1 MSVLSDPPSTQETPS
16 GRWPRLWTGDTEAIA
31 WPEDFPFPALPRVGR
46 PEEADL
52 LLFPWYWQAFHSAI
66 NPSQLDPDRP
76 DLAAALQRR
85 LDQLEAVSQRLGKP
99 LLLFRYH
106 DSSEP
111 LPHAHGWVWRTS
123 LLASQRGPHDAALP
137 AFHADP
143 QPEWQALGGCVDPLA
158 WSAVPSVGFCGQ
170 ALPLD
175 PGLRKRLG
183 EALRRRLGR
192 PLAGIPGYR
201 WRRDAMRSC
210 RRHPAGLACGFLFS
224 DPLETTP
231 ATEQRRRFLANLYG
245 HHYVIC
251 ASGYG
256 NYSYRVYEALAAGRI
271 PVLIDSDCVLPFDE
285 HVPWREL
292 VVWVEASEVHRTAER
307 ILAFHRQFD
316 AASLRSHQQRLR
328 NTWQTFCTLA
338 GFQHAL
344 SLQLSDELSQPQ

>member
-1 MSVLSDPPSTQETPS
+1 MNPVAASPVTPDPGSA
-16 GRWPRLWTGDTEAIA
+16 RWPRVWTGDAAAIA
-31 WPEDFPFPALPRVGR
+31 WPEDFPFPALPRVAR
-46 PEEADL
+46 AEDADL
-52 LLFPWYWQAFHSAI
+52 LLFPWYWQPFRTAI
-66 NPSQLDPDRP
+66 NPSQLDSDSP

-123 LLASQRGPHDAALP
+123 LLASQRGSHEQALP

-143 QPEWQALGGCVDPLA
+143 QPQWQALGGCVDPLP

-175 PGLRKRLG
+175 PGLRKHLG
-183 EALRRRLGR
+183 ELLRQRLGR
-192 PLAGIPGYR
+192 PLVGIPGYR

-210 RRHPAGLACGFLFS
+210 RRHSANLRCGFLLS
-224 DPLETTP
+224 NPLETTP
-231 ATEQRRRFLANLYG
+231 PEEQRRRFLANLYG

-256 NYSYRVYEALAAGRI
+256 NYSYRFYEALAAGRI
-271 PVLIDSDCVLPFDE
+271 PVFIDSDCVLPFDE
-285 HVPWREL
+285 LVPWREL
-292 VVWVEASEVHRTAER
+292 VVWVEADAVQHTAER
-307 ILAFHRQFD
+307 ILAFHRRFD
-316 AASLRSHQQRLR
+316 VEGFAQHQRRLR
-328 NTWQTFCTLA
+328 QLWQEICTLA
-338 GFQHAL
+338 GFQHTV
-344 SLQLSDELSQPQ
+344 SSQLAHPGRPS

>member
-1 MSVLSDPPSTQETPS
+1 VLSDPLASQTGPS
-16 GRWPRLWTGDTEAIA
+16 GRMPRVWSGDTEAIA
-31 WPEDFPFPALPRVGR
+31 WPEDFPFPALPRVAR
-46 PEEADL
+46 AEDADL
-52 LLFPWYWQAFHSAI
+52 LLFPWYWQPFRTAI

-76 DLAAALQRR
+76 DLAAALQQR
-85 LDQLEAVSQRLGKP
+85 LDQLEAASQRLAKP

-123 LLASQRGPHDAALP
+123 LLASQRGSHEQALP

-158 WSAVPSVGFCGQ
+158 WTAVPSVGFCGQ

-210 RRHPAGLACGFLFS
+210 RRHPAGLTCGFQLS
-224 DPLETTP
+224 DPLETT
-231 ATEQRRRFLANLYG
+231 AAAEQRRRFLANLYG

-256 NYSYRVYEALAAGRI
+256 NYSYRFYEALAAGRI
-271 PVLIDSDCVLPFDE
+271 PVFIDSDCVLPFE
-285 HVPWREL
+285 ELVPWREL
-292 VVWVEASEVHRTAER
+292 VVWVEASEVHRTADR
-307 ILAFHRQFD
+307 ILAFHQQFD
-316 AASLRSHQQRLR
+316 AAALHDHQRKLRELWQSH
-328 NTWQTFCTLA
+328 CTPA
-338 GFQHAL
+338 GFQRTV
-344 SLQLSDELSQPQ
+344 SVQLTQQAPH